1 MLYNI
6 NNWDN
11 RSDIFENKSVSK
23 KSVILM
29 EFDWVLFI
37 ATICLSVFG
46 IVMIYSATRTL
57 QSNTNVIVQSG
68 AMVIGCAAML
78 VTCFFDYEQLKNLV
92 KPIYIFAVAILLL
105 VLVFGVSGD
114 WGARSWIRF
123 GAIGIQPSE
132 IAKICFIVTFSCHL
146 SKVHD
151 DINKP
156 LTILGL
162 LLHIGVL
169 VGLILLQ
176 PDMGS
181 VLVFLFMFI
190 CLMFVA
196 KLSYKYIL
204 PIGVAGVASLPFIYK
219 YVLSEYQ
226 QKRIQVFLNP
236 NLDPRGRGYNV
247 IQSKIAVGSGQLW
260 GKGYLQG
267 TQNQMGY
274 LPTKYTDFIFS
285 VISEEFGFIGAL
297 LVTAVLF
304 FIIYKCFKT
313 VQKAD
318 NAFGRYICVGVG
330 AMMLFHAFENIGMC
344 IGLMPVTGIPLPF
357 VSYGGTSLVVNM
369 IAIGL
374 VLSVSYHNKPRSV
387 FDVY

>member
-1 MLYNI
+1 MKT
-6 NNWDN
+6 
-11 RSDIFENKSVSK
+11 KSVSK

-37 ATICLSVFG
+37 ITVGLAIFG

-57 QSNTNVIVQSG
+57 HTNTNVIVQSG
-68 AMVIGCAAML
+68 AMVIGCALML
-78 VTCFFDYEQLKNLV
+78 ATCFFDYEQLQNLI

-132 IAKICFIVTFSCHL
+132 IAKICFIVTFSYHL

-156 LTILGL
+156 LVIFGL

-181 VLVFLFMFI
+181 ALVFLFMFI

-196 KLSYKYIL
+196 KLSYKYII
-204 PIGVAGVASLPFIYK
+204 PIGALGIASLPFIYK

-226 QKRIQVFLNP
+226 QKRIQVFFNP
-236 NLDPRGRGYNV
+236 DLDPLNRGYNV

-285 VISEEFGFIGAL
+285 VISEELGFIGAMIIVGALFL
-297 LVTAVLF
+297 L
-304 FIIYKCFKT
+304 IYKCFKT
-313 VQKAD
+313 AQKAD
-318 NAFGRYICVGVG
+318 NAFGRYICVSVG
-330 AMMLFHAFENIGMC
+330 AMMLFHVFENVGMC

-357 VSYGGTSLVVNM
+357 ISYGGTSLVVNM

>member
-1 MLYNI
+1 MKI
-6 NNWDN
+6 
-11 RSDIFENKSVSK
+11 KSVSK

-68 AMVIGCAAML
+68 AMVLGCAAML

-226 QKRIQVFLNP
+226 QKRIQVFFNP

-274 LPTKYTDFIFS
+274 LPTKYSYFIFS

-313 VQKAD
+313 AQEDD

>member
-1 MLYNI
+1 MKT
-6 NNWDN
+6 
-11 RSDIFENKSVSK
+11 KSVSK
-23 KSVILM
+23 KSVMLM
-29 EFDWVLFI
+29 EFDWFLFI
-37 ATICLSVFG
+37 ITVGLAIFG

-57 QSNTNVIVQSG
+57 HTNTNVIVQSG
-68 AMVIGCAAML
+68 AMVIGCALML
-78 VTCFFDYEQLKNLV
+78 ATCFFDYEQLQNLI

-123 GAIGIQPSE
+123 GSIGIQPSE
-132 IAKICFIVTFSCHL
+132 IAKICFIVTFSYHL

-156 LTILGL
+156 LVILGL

-181 VLVFLFMFI
+181 ALVFLFMFI

-196 KLSYKYIL
+196 KLSYKYII
-204 PIGVAGVASLPFIYK
+204 PISALGIASLPFIYK

-226 QKRIQVFLNP
+226 QKRIQVFFNP
-236 NLDPRGRGYNV
+236 DLDPLNRGYNV

-285 VISEEFGFIGAL
+285 VISEELGFIGAMIIVGALFL
-297 LVTAVLF
+297 L
-304 FIIYKCFKT
+304 IYKCFKT
-313 VQKAD
+313 AKKAD

-330 AMMLFHAFENIGMC
+330 AMMLFHVFENVGMC

-357 VSYGGTSLVVNM
+357 ISYGGTSLVVNM

>member
-1 MLYNI
+1 MKKKGI
-6 NNWDN
+6 P
-11 RSDIFENKSVSK
+11 K
-23 KSVILM
+23 KSVILR
-29 EFDWVLFI
+29 EFDWFLFI
-37 ATICLSVFG
+37 VTIALSVFG

-57 QSNTNVIVQSG
+57 GSNTNVIVQSS
-68 AMVIGCAAML
+68 ALIIGCAVML
-78 VTCFFDYEQLKNLV
+78 VICFFDYEQLQNLV
-92 KPIYIFAVAILLL
+92 KPIYIFAIIILLL

-123 GAIGIQPSE
+123 GSFGMQPSE
-132 IAKICFIVTFSCHL
+132 IAKVCFIITFSFHL
-146 SKVHD
+146 SRVHD

-156 LTILGL
+156 LVILGL

-181 VLVFLFMFI
+181 AFVFMFMFV
-190 CLMFVA
+190 CLLFVA
-196 KLSYKYIL
+196 KFSYKYII
-204 PIGVAGVASLPFIYK
+204 PIIIAGTASLPFIYK
-219 YVLSEYQ
+219 FLLSEYQ

-236 NLDPRGRGYNV
+236 DLDPLNRGYNV

-260 GKGYLQG
+260 GKGYLEG

-285 VISEEFGFIGAL
+285 VISEELGFIGAML
-297 LVTAVLF
+297 LVSALF
-304 FIIYKCFKT
+304 FLIYRCFKT
-313 VQKAD
+313 AQKAD

-330 AMMLFHAFENIGMC
+330 AMMLFHTFENIGMC

-357 VSYGGTSLVVNM
+357 ISYGGTSLVVNM
-369 IAIGL
+369 IAVGL

>member
-1 MLYNI
+1 MKI
-6 NNWDN
+6 
-11 RSDIFENKSVSK
+11 KSVSK

-226 QKRIQVFLNP
+226 QKRIQVFFNP

-304 FIIYKCFKT
+304 FIIYNCFKT
-313 VQKAD
+313 AQIAD

>member
-1 MLYNI
+1 MKV
-6 NNWDN
+6 
-11 RSDIFENKSVSK
+11 KSVSK

-29 EFDWVLFI
+29 EFDWALFVV
-37 ATICLSVFG
+37 TILLAIFG

-57 QSNTNVIVQSG
+57 NTNTNVIVQS
-68 AMVIGCAAML
+68 ATMVIGCALML
-78 VTCFFDYEQLKNLV
+78 FTCFFDYEQLKNLV
-92 KPIYIFAVAILLL
+92 KPIYIFAVGILILVLL
-105 VLVFGVSGD
+105 VGIGHES
-114 WGARSWIRF
+114 WGAKSWIRI

-132 IAKICFIVTFSCHL
+132 IAKICFIVTFSFHL

-156 LTILGL
+156 LVILGL

-169 VGLILLQ
+169 LGLIALQ
-176 PDMGS
+176 PDFGS
-181 VLVFLFMFI
+181 ALVFVFMF
-190 CLMFVA
+190 CCFMFVA
-196 KLSYKYIL
+196 KISYKYII
-204 PIGVAGVASLPFIYK
+204 PIGVVGVASLPFIYK
-219 YVLSEYQ
+219 YILSPYQ
-226 QKRIQVFLNP
+226 QDRINVFFNP
-236 NLDPRGRGYNV
+236 ELDPRGSGYNV

-260 GKGYLQG
+260 GKGYLEG

-285 VISEEFGFIGAL
+285 VISEELGFIGAI
-297 LVTAVLF
+297 LVVALLF

-313 VQKAD
+313 AQKAD

-330 AMMLFHAFENIGMC
+330 SMLLFHVFENVGMC

-357 VSYGGTSLVVNM
+357 ISYGGSSLVVNM

-374 VLSVSYHNKPRSV
+374 VLSVAYHNKPRSV

>member
-1 MLYNI
+1 MKI
-6 NNWDN
+6 
-11 RSDIFENKSVSK
+11 KSVSK
-23 KSVILM
+23 KSVILR
-29 EFDWVLFI
+29 EFDWFLFI
-37 ATICLSVFG
+37 LTIALAVFG

-57 QSNTNVIVQSG
+57 QSNTNVIVQSV
-68 AMVIGCAAML
+68 AMVIGCGAML
-78 VTCFFDYEQLKNLV
+78 AVCFFDYEQLKNLI
-92 KPIYIFAVAILLL
+92 KPIYIFAVAMLII
-105 VLVFGVSGD
+105 VLIIGTGTES
-114 WGARSWIRF
+114 WGAKSWIRF
-123 GAIGIQPSE
+123 GAVGLQPSE
-132 IAKICFIVTFSCHL
+132 IAKVCFIITFSFHL

-156 LTILGL
+156 LVILGL
-162 LLHIGVL
+162 LLHLGVL
-169 VGLILLQ
+169 IGLIALQ

-181 VLVFLFMFI
+181 IMVFIFMFI

-204 PIGVAGVASLPFIYK
+204 PIGIGGVSILPLIYK
-219 YVLSEYQ
+219 FVLADF
-226 QKRIQVFLNP
+226 QKERIKVFFNP
-236 NLDPRGRGYNV
+236 ESDPLGGGYNV

-274 LPTKYTDFIFS
+274 LPSKYTDFIFS
-285 VISEEFGFIGAL
+285 ITCEELGIIGGLLLVGAL
-297 LVTAVLF
+297 FLL
-304 FIIYKCFKT
+304 IYKCFKT
-313 VQKAD
+313 AQKAD

-330 AMMLFHAFENIGMC
+330 AMMLFHVFENIGMC

-357 VSYGGTSLVVNM
+357 ISYGGTSLLVNM